1 MSTPK
6 LVNFPNIGFQEF
18 EKNMS
23 TPKLGNFPHGSKLQ
37 SVNTKTNQFF
47 LFLTCTSLRKT
58 CQHQKFEKKN
68 MSTPKLVNI
77 HLFFDSRSL
86 RDTCQHQNQS
96 IFTIFWIPMQLN
108 GPKKAGPN
116 KKFLIRPNPCNC
128 CLQFA
133 CMFYLVMPSS
143 TFLTV
148 QIETARGGCEFGHA
162 F

>member
-37 SVNTKTNQFF
+37 SVNTKTNQFS
-47 LFLTCTSLRKT
+47 LFFDL
-58 CQHQKFEKKN
+58 HEFEKN

-86 RDTCQHQNQS
+86 RDTCQHQNYS
-96 IFTIFWIPMQLN
+96 IFTIFRILMQLN

-133 CMFYLVMPSS
+133 RMFYLVMPSS